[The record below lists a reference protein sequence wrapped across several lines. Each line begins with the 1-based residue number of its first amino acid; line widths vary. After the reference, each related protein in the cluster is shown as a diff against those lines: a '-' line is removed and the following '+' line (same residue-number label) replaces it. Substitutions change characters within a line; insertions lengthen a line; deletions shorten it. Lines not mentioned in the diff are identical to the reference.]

1 MQLTDRNL
9 NTSFYDANGGG
20 DPLQYQHQ
28 FCPLFSP
35 RGHYK
40 FIPRES
46 TKREIFQLELVQKE
60 LKERGINIKNE
71 WLEWLIGFMEGDG
84 CFLFSS
90 RKNLSMI
97 ITQGEDNVEQLYK
110 IQKTQNMGRVIK
122 QGPRV
127 YRWIVEVRE
136 DLLIQVK
143 LFNGNLIQDSRRK
156 QLKKFIEEI
165 NNKLKKHGKKEIEY
179 NTNRPAI
186 SLNTG
191 WLLGF
196 TEAEGCFTISILTNS
211 KAFRTRF
218 IQTQKGSEPLPI
230 FSKLIELFNGG
241 VIEKHSKKDIY
252 NYILT
257 GINKI
262 YNCYIYFDK
271 FEYLFQGNKLKSYQA
286 FKIQNEKLLNKEHLD
301 PEKRENQKQLSQKI
315 NNYRRKSK

>member
-28 FCPLFSP
+28 FCPLF
-35 RGHYK
+35 HAK
-40 FIPRES
+40 FTQS
-46 TKREIFQLELVQKE
+46 TKRETFQLELVQKE

-84 CFLFSS
+84 CFLLSSS
-90 RKNLSMI
+90 RTNLSII
-97 ITQGEDNVEQLYK
+97 ITQGEDNIEQLYK

-136 DLLIQVK
+136 DLLILVK

-156 QLKKFIEEI
+156 QLKNFLQGI
-165 NNKLKKHGKKEIEY
+165 NNKLKKYGKKEIEY

-186 SLNTG
+186 SLDTG

-211 KAFRTRF
+211 KAFRTRY
-218 IQTQKGSEPLPI
+218 IQTQKGSEHLPI

-241 VIEKHSKKDIY
+241 VIEKHSKKEVY

-301 PEKRENQKQLSQKI
+301 PEKREGQKQLSQKI
-315 NNYRRKSK
+315 NNYKRKSK